1 MAYVASVALD
11 RYEKSEIIAIFAFQ
25 HLLHMERNQN
35 IEKRILWVAE
45 RLFLEKGF
53 SGTSTTEIAKTVG
66 CNQALIHYYFR
77 TKEKLFWDVFAPKME
92 QVVEYLDAPL
102 DESIDFIDRI
112 CNIVDFYFGILELD
126 ERLAPFIVNE
136 LIMNPGRWNKFRDRF
151 LRSES
156 RRMAFVRFEKMVDE
170 EIAAGQIRQIKAIDL
185 LIDIMSLTIS
195 AFIVAP
201 KGFANGECDSNLRKA
216 YIDNRRQDIKAIIIN
231 GIKK

>member
-1 MAYVASVALD
+1 MD
-11 RYEKSEIIAIFAFQ
+11 
-25 HLLHMERNQN
+25 RNQN

-102 DESIDFIDRI
+102 DESLNFMDRI
-112 CNIVDFYFGILELD
+112 SNIIDFYFGILELD

-136 LIMNPGRWNKFRDRF
+136 LIMHPGRWDTFRDRF
-151 LRSES
+151 LRSE
-156 RRMAFVRFEKMVDE
+156 RRRSAFTRFESMVRDE
-170 EIAAGQIRQIKAIDL
+170 ISNGSIREIQPIDL
-185 LIDIMSLTIS
+185 LLNIMSLTIS

-201 KGFANGECDSNLRKA
+201 KGFARDECDSSARREYLSHRKENIKELVTNGLLRH
-216 YIDNRRQDIKAIIIN
+216 
-231 GIKK
+231 

>member
-1 MAYVASVALD
+1 MD
-11 RYEKSEIIAIFAFQ
+11 
-25 HLLHMERNQN
+25 RNQN

-53 SGTSTTEIAKTVG
+53 NGTSTTEIAKTVG

-77 TKEKLFWDVFAPKME
+77 TKEKLFWDVFAPKVE

-102 DESIDFIDRI
+102 DESIDFVERVRNVI
-112 CNIVDFYFGILELD
+112 DFYFGILELD

-136 LIMNPGRWNKFRDRF
+136 LIMNPYRWDKFRNRY

-156 RRMAFVRFEKMVDE
+156 RSSAFLRFENMVKE
-170 EIAAGQIRQIKAIDL
+170 EVEKGLIRNIEPIDL
-185 LIDIMSLTIS
+185 LMNIMSLTIS

-201 KGFANGECDSNLRKA
+201 KGFASGECDRNARKA
-216 YIDNRRQDIKAIIIN
+216 YLDHRREDIKNLIVN
-231 GIKK
+231 GMTK

>member
-1 MAYVASVALD
+1 M
-11 RYEKSEIIAIFAFQ
+11 
-25 HLLHMERNQN
+25 MERNQN

-53 SGTSTTEIAKTVG
+53 NGTSTTEIAKNVG
-66 CNQALIHYYFR
+66 CNQTLIHYYFR

-102 DESIDFIDRI
+102 DESVDFVERI
-112 CNIVDFYFGILELD
+112 GNIVDFYFGVLELD

-136 LIMNPGRWNKFRDRF
+136 LVMNPGRWDKFRDRF

-156 RRMAFVRFEKMVDE
+156 RSSAFTRFENMVAE
-170 EIAAGQIRQIKAIDL
+170 EITAGRVRELKPIDL
-185 LIDIMSLTIS
+185 LMNIMSLTIS

-201 KGFANGECDSNLRKA
+201 KGYAIGECDSNLRKQ
-216 YIDNRRQDIKAIIIN
+216 YLDHRREDIKSMIIN
-231 GIKK
+231 GIRA